1 MNAEKGDRDS
11 VIDAAHRWTNKHADE
26 LDLPPLKSGDGGGT
40 FDGMEARVK
49 RLEDDMKEVKG
60 DLKSLLVNSAEIK
73 TLLQST
79 ASKADVESA
88 RSSLSDRVSGIE
100 GQAKHMLTFWQ
111 FLIVVGGLL
120 AIILRWPEL
129 FKLIG
134 STSGVQ

>member
-1 MNAEKGDRDS
+1 MNSQEKADNLVHLYGS
-11 VIDAAHRWTNKHADE
+11 TVQDALSASTEA
-26 LDLPPLKSGDGGGT
+26 LKSGGGGGT

-60 DLKSLLVNSAEIK
+60 DLKSLLVTSAEIK
-73 TLLQST
+73 TLLQSVS
-79 ASKADVESA
+79 SKSDVESA
-88 RSSLSDRVSGIE
+88 KAGLSDRISSIE

-134 STSGVQ
+134 VSTGTK

>member
-1 MNAEKGDRDS
+1 MAAEIHSLHGDAGQIS
-11 VIDAAHRWTNKHADE
+11 
-26 LDLPPLKSGDGGGT
+26 PPLQGGGGSGT

-49 RLEDDMKEVKG
+49 RLEDDMKEVKS

-73 TLLQST
+73 TLLQSA
-79 ASKADVESA
+79 ASKSDLESA
-88 RSSLSDRVSGIE
+88 KSGLSDRISGIE

-134 STSGVQ
+134 SSAGTQ

>member
-1 MNAEKGDRDS
+1 MAARNLGDFGNKSVGVKLGYNA
-11 VIDAAHRWTNKHADE
+11 
-26 LDLPPLKSGDGGGT
+26 GGGGDS
-40 FDGMEARVK
+40 FDPMEARVK

-73 TLLQST
+73 TLLQSV
-79 ASKADVESA
+79 ASKSDIESTK
-88 RSSLSDRVSGIE
+88 SGLSDRISGIE

-134 STSGVQ
+134 ASTGTQ

>member
-1 MNAEKGDRDS
+1 
-11 VIDAAHRWTNKHADE
+11 
-26 LDLPPLKSGDGGGT
+26 
-40 FDGMEARVK
+40 MEARVK

-73 TLLQST
+73 TLLQSV
-79 ASKADVESA
+79 ASKSDIESTK
-88 RSSLSDRVSGIE
+88 SGLSDRISGIE

-134 STSGVQ
+134 ASTGTQ